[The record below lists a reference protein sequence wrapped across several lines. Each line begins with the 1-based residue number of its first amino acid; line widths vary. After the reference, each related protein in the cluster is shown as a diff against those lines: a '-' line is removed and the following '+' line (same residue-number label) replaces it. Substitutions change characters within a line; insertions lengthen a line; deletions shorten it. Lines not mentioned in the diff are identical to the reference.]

1 MIFTLVGMP
10 GSGKSCMGRALSS
23 KMKIKLIDS
32 DKLIEKRCGKTLQ
45 TLIDE
50 LGVEEFRKIEEE
62 VLLSIDSEED
72 AILSTGGSAIYSAR
86 AMEYLKTKGKIIYL
100 YCSYPTIEERVG
112 DYSARGIVF
121 KPGQDLYGLYLE
133 RVPLYEKFS
142 DLTVFCDGK
151 AYPKYQAAAI
161 KMINKCRCAQGIKKD
176 AD

>member
-10 GSGKSCMGRALSS
+10 GSGKSCMGRALAS

-32 DKLIEKRCGKTLQ
+32 DKLIEKNYGKKLQ

-50 LGVEEFRKIEEE
+50 IGVDEFRRIEEE
-62 VLLSIDSEED
+62 TLLSINSAED
-72 AILSTGGSAIYSAR
+72 AILSTGGSAIYSTK
-86 AMEYLKTKGKIIYL
+86 AMEYLKTKGKIMYL
-100 YCSYPTIEERVG
+100 YCSFQTIEERIG

-133 RVPLYEKFS
+133 RVPLYERFA
-142 DLTVFCDGK
+142 DLTVFCDGS

-161 KMINKCRCAQGIKKD
+161 KMINKFRNIR
-176 AD
+176 